1 MTAPRHHP
9 SRRAVLAGAL
19 GSAALLAGG
28 RWPAPAADGAG

>member
-1 MTAPRHHP
+1 MTASRCTP

-28 RWPAPAADGAG
+28 